1 MVTCQSQTKRLT
13 LNFKSYL
20 RKILATSHLM
30 NISTLLWKQLHQKT
44 QVDWRQECREKS
56 IAEAL
61 ESEDTV
67 LINDSDDEIAVDEQ
81 DFRKVIASDALD
93 SLDVAKDNSWR

>member
-1 MVTCQSQTKRLT
+1 
-13 LNFKSYL
+13 
-20 RKILATSHLM
+20 M
-30 NISTLLWKQLHQKT
+30 NISTLVWKQLHQKT
-44 QVDWRQECREKS
+44 HVDWRQECREKS

-67 LINDSDDEIAVDEQ
+67 LIIDSDDEIAVDEQ
-81 DFRKVIASDALD
+81 DVRKMTASDALD

>member
-1 MVTCQSQTKRLT
+1 
-13 LNFKSYL
+13 
-20 RKILATSHLM
+20 M
-30 NISTLLWKQLHQKT
+30 NISTLVWKQLHQKK

-67 LINDSDDEIAVDEQ
+67 LINDSDDEIAFDEQ
-81 DFRKVIASDALD
+81 DVRKVTASDALD